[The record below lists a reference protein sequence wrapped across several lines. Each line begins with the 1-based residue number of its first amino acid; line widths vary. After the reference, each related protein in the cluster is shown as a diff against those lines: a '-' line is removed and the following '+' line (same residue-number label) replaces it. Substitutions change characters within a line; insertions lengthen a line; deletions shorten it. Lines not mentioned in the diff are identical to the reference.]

1 MTNDASVARMR
12 GLGAISRYEDAF
24 LQPLLVERLPK
35 GAKLAVERGLI
46 VSVRAD
52 FDRPLLYQVLPVNII
67 FSPVGTLGRE
77 RVTQLL
83 SKERIGY
90 LQGLPSCCHL
100 LWDSQTPQSTE
111 IHMLRCVYPG
121 PA

>member
-1 MTNDASVARMR
+1 MR
-12 GLGAISRYEDAF
+12 KTGETETETLSGQLHTTLSGQVHNTR
-24 LQPLLVERLPK
+24 QH
-35 GAKLAVERGLI
+35 
-46 VSVRAD
+46 

-83 SKERIGY
+83 SNERIGY